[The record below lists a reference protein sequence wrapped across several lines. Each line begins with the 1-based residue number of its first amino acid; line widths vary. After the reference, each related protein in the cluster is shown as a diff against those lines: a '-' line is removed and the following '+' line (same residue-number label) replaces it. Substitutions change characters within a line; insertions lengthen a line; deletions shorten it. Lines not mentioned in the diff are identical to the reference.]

1 MSKSTILENL
11 RFVQDCVFGE
21 QPQARSLR
29 LFRHDG
35 TRAISVMLVVL
46 FVCTTPP
53 ILLQKIFSLNDKT
66 IILRYIP
73 GIG

>member
-1 MSKSTILENL
+1 
-11 RFVQDCVFGE
+11 
-21 QPQARSLR
+21 
-29 LFRHDG
+29 
-35 TRAISVMLVVL
+35 MLVVL